1 MANVPVIQRH
11 AHLAGA
17 VKLEFVNGREGKIA
31 KAVLTAISNTRRG
44 SGETRE
50 EESTAIQWT
59 LWGKQAENAAEY
71 LGKGSHVNIVG
82 RLRNN
87 NYEKDG
93 ETVYG
98 MAFTAEEID
107 YLDSRAESEARRTR
121 GDDDDGA
128 PSARNGSGEQAAP
141 AATHPQAPQRA
152 PAGARRRLNPH
163 RVGVMPTSRAR
174 PSNLTQRSKE
184 TIMYS
189 TPTLATRFARN
200 TRVMRGDQPL
210 SEDQMRAAAPSIF
223 AEGKHASRSE
233 RYTYIP
239 TIDVLRGLRKEGF
252 EPFMVAQG
260 ASRVEGKA
268 EFTKHMIRM
277 RHRERPGAD
286 PARGERDHP
295 DQQPRRRQQLPD
307 ARGHVPLRLL
317 QRPGGGRGGGGH
329 PHPAQGQH
337 PGRGDRRRVPRA

>member
-1 MANVPVIQRH
+1 MANVSVIQRH

-44 SGETRE
+44 SGEARE

-121 GDDDDGA
+121 GDDSA
-128 PSARNGSGEQAAP
+128 PQAGNGSAEQP
-141 AATHPQAPQRA
+141 AAGT
-152 PAGARRRLNPH
+152 
-163 RVGVMPTSRAR
+163 TSRKPRTAR
-174 PSNLTQRSKE
+174 
-184 TIMYS
+184 
-189 TPTLATRFARN
+189 
-200 TRVMRGDQPL
+200 QP
-210 SEDQMRAAAPSIF
+210 AH
-223 AEGKHASRSE
+223 AEA
-233 RYTYIP
+233 
-239 TIDVLRGLRKEGF
+239 
-252 EPFMVAQG
+252 
-260 ASRVEGKA
+260 
-268 EFTKHMIRM
+268 
-277 RHRERPGAD
+277 
-286 PARGERDHP
+286 
-295 DQQPRRRQQLPD
+295 
-307 ARGHVPLRLL
+307 
-317 QRPGGGRGGGGH
+317 
-329 PHPAQGQH
+329 
-337 PGRGDRRRVPRA
+337 

>member
-1 MANVPVIQRH
+1 MANVQVIQRH

-44 SGETRE
+44 SGEQRE

-121 GDDDDGA
+121 GDDSA
-128 PSARNGSGEQAAP
+128 PQAGNGTGEQPAP
-141 AATHPQAPQRA
+141 I
-152 PAGARRRLNPH
+152 G
-163 RVGVMPTSRAR
+163 
-174 PSNLTQRSKE
+174 
-184 TIMYS
+184 S
-189 TPTLATRFARN
+189 TRKP
-200 TRVMRGDQPL
+200 
-210 SEDQMRAAAPSIF
+210 RAARQPA
-223 AEGKHASRSE
+223 HA
-233 RYTYIP
+233 
-239 TIDVLRGLRKEGF
+239 
-252 EPFMVAQG
+252 
-260 ASRVEGKA
+260 
-268 EFTKHMIRM
+268 
-277 RHRERPGAD
+277 
-286 PARGERDHP
+286 
-295 DQQPRRRQQLPD
+295 D
-307 ARGHVPLRLL
+307 A
-317 QRPGGGRGGGGH
+317 
-329 PHPAQGQH
+329 
-337 PGRGDRRRVPRA
+337 